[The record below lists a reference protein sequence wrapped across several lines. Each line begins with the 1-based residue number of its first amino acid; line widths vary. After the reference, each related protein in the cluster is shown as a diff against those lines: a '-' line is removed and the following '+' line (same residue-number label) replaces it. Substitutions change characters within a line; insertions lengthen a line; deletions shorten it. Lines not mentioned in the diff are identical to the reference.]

1 MGRDTD
7 IIALVGAGK
16 GGHAILEALLR
27 IPGIEVRYV
36 FDPDPSAPGIAL
48 ARENGIPFRTDGCLD
63 ELFADPDVDLVF
75 EVTGKPE
82 VFEALREGKHPNSS
96 LLVAGGTRIIFH
108 LLDAQRQAADALEE
122 NQRTLER
129 RIVERTEEIERANR
143 DLERKIEEYETLTKQ
158 LERVNDEKTRYL
170 VHATHQLKAPFA
182 AIQSYVDV
190 ILEGYTGEIPER
202 TRDIV
207 AKIRA
212 RCELLS
218 DAIREM
224 LVLASLRSIDHDGIE
239 MGAVHLNELTREAV
253 DLHAA
258 VAGQRGID
266 IGFRPHDGADLVR
279 CDAGQMLTLLSALLE
294 NAVIYSQDGGSV
306 EILVETRRPNWL
318 AVSIRDHGIGIPARC
333 LPRIFDE
340 HYRAD
345 SAVRHHEHGTGLGL
359 AIANEVANL
368 HHFHLDV
375 ESEEGRGSVFTLS
388 IPLAPAARGGETA
401 GDREDPE

>member
-1 MGRDTD
+1 MTQLGRDTD

-36 FDPDPSAPGIAL
+36 FDPDPDAPGIAL
-48 ARENGIPFRTDGCLD
+48 AQKNGIRCRTDGRLD
-63 ELFADPDVDLVF
+63 ELFADPDVDLIF

-82 VFEALREGKHPNSS
+82 VFEALRESKHPNSS

-108 LLDAQRQAADALEE
+108 LLDAQRQAASALEE
-122 NQRTLER
+122 HQRTLER
-129 RIVERTEEIERANR
+129 RIVERTEELERANR
-143 DLERKIEEYETLTKQ
+143 DLEQKILDYGKLTRE

-202 TRDIV
+202 TRDIIE
-207 AKIRA
+207 KIRS
-212 RCELLS
+212 RCEVLS

-224 LVLASLRSIDHDGIE
+224 LVLANLRSIDRDGIE
-239 MGAVHLNELTREAV
+239 MSTVHLNEMIRQAV

-258 VAGQRGID
+258 IAHNRGIE
-266 IGFRPHDGADLVR
+266 IRFQPYDGADLVH
-279 CDAGQMLTLLSALLE
+279 CHPGQMLTLLSALLE
-294 NAVIYSQDGGSV
+294 NAVIYSHDGGSV
-306 EILVETRRPNWL
+306 EVFVEAPRPNWL
-318 AVSIRDHGIGIPARC
+318 AASVRDQGIGIPARS
-333 LPRIFDE
+333 LPRVFDE
-340 HYRAD
+340 HYRSD
-345 SAVRHHEHGTGLGL
+345 GAVRHHEHGTGLGL
-359 AIANEVANL
+359 AIAREVATL

-388 IPLAPAARGGETA
+388 VPLASEVLPLAPTS
-401 GDREDPE
+401 P

>member
-1 MGRDTD
+1 LGRDTD

-36 FDPDPSAPGIAL
+36 FDADPSAPGIAL
-48 ARENGIPFRTDGCLD
+48 ARKNGIRCRTDGRFD
-63 ELFADPDVDLVF
+63 ELLADPDVDLIF

-82 VFEALREGKHPNSS
+82 VFEALRASKHPNSS

-108 LLDAQRQAADALEE
+108 LLDAQRQAASALEE
-122 NQRTLER
+122 HQRTLER

-143 DLERKIEEYETLTKQ
+143 DLERKILDYETLTQQ

-170 VHATHQLKAPFA
+170 MHATHQLKAPFA

-207 AKIRA
+207 GKIRS
-212 RCELLS
+212 RSEVLS

-224 LVLASLRSIDHDGIE
+224 LVLANLRSIDRDGIE
-239 MGAVHLNELTREAV
+239 MSAVHLNEMIRQAV

-258 VAGQRGID
+258 VARKRGIE
-266 IGFRPHDGADLVR
+266 IQFRPHDGADLVR
-279 CDAGQMLTLLSALLE
+279 CHRGQMLTLLSAILE
-294 NAVIYSQDGGSV
+294 NAVIYSHDGGLV
-306 EILVETRRPNWL
+306 EIFVQTPRPNWL

-333 LPRIFDE
+333 LPRVFDE

-345 SAVRHHEHGTGLGL
+345 GAVKHHEHGTGLGL
-359 AIANEVANL
+359 AVAHEVANL

-388 IPLAPAARGGETA
+388 VPLAPAA
-401 GDREDPE
+401 

>member
-1 MGRDTD
+1 VAHNTD

-16 GGHAILEALLR
+16 GGHAILEALLS

-36 FDPDPSAPGIAL
+36 FDIDPNAPGIEL
-48 ARENGIPFRTDGCLD
+48 ARQCGVRCRTDGRFD
-63 ELFADPDVDLVF
+63 ELLADPEVDLIF
-75 EVTGKPE
+75 EVTGRPE
-82 VFEALREGKHPNSS
+82 VFEALRAGKHPNSN
-96 LLVAGGTRIIFH
+96 LLGAGGTRIIFH
-108 LLDAQRQAADALEE
+108 LLDAQRQAAGALEE
-122 NQRTLER
+122 HQLDLER

-143 DLERKIEEYETLTKQ
+143 DLERKILDYEALTQQ

-190 ILEGYTGEIPER
+190 ILDGYTGKIPER
-202 TRDIV
+202 TRDIIE
-207 AKIRA
+207 KIHS

-224 LVLASLRSIDHDGIE
+224 LVLANLRSIDRDEIE
-239 MGAVHLNELTREAV
+239 MSAVHVNEVIRQAV

-258 VAGQRGID
+258 VAGTRGVEIR
-266 IGFRPHDGADLVR
+266 FLPHDGPDLVR
-279 CDAGQMLTLLSALLE
+279 CNRSQMLTLLSVILE
-294 NAVIYSQDGGSV
+294 NAVIYSHDGDPV
-306 EILVETRRPNWL
+306 EIAVETPRTDWL
-318 AVSIRDHGIGIPARC
+318 AISIRDHGIGIPTRC
-333 LPRIFDE
+333 LPRVFDE

-359 AIANEVANL
+359 AIAHEIADL

-375 ESEEGRGSVFTLS
+375 VSEEGRGSVFTLS
-388 IPLAPAARGGETA
+388 VPLAPSALETTART
-401 GDREDPE
+401 